1 MLGPQAVAALTSR
14 RDALRLQLGNAGFD
28 KQNELTGQRLRLR
41 DVPKE
46 AATLKARVQAALTQ
60 RSDQDCVTA
69 YVDVM
74 ASLSPLEATLGP
86 KAEGAAAV
94 APLEAVTVSSALKA
108 LVDAS
113 GVLSAVSQWGQIQ
126 VPGMALPAQVR
137 LLVRYLLTMTCF

>member
-1 MLGPQAVAALTSR
+1 VSFVLGPQAVAALTSR

-69 YVDVM
+69 YVEVM
-74 ASLSPLEATLGP
+74 ARLSPLDATLGP
-86 KAEGAAAV
+86 KADGAAAE
-94 APLEAVTVSSALKA
+94 APLEAVTVSSALTA
-108 LVDAS
+108 VVDVS
-113 GVLSAVSQWGQIQ
+113 GVLSAVSQWGRIQ
-126 VPGMALPAQVR
+126 VPGLVLPVRVR
-137 LLVRYLLTMTCF
+137 LFLQNMC

>member
-1 MLGPQAVAALTSR
+1 MAVLTSR
-14 RDALRLQLGNAGFD
+14 RDALRLKLGNAGFD

-69 YVDVM
+69 YVEVM
-74 ASLSPLEATLGP
+74 ARLSLLDATMGS
-86 KAEGAAAV
+86 KADDAAAV
-94 APLEAVTVSSALKA
+94 APLEAVTVSSALTA
-108 LVDAS
+108 LVDVS
-113 GVLSAVSQWGQIQ
+113 GVLSAVSLWGQIQ

-137 LLVRYLLTMTCF
+137 LLVKYLFIMTCF